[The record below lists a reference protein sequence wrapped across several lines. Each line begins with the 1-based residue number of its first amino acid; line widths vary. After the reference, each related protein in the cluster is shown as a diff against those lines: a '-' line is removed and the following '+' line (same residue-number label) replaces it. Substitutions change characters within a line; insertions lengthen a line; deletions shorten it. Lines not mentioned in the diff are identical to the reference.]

1 MYKDTILEDAIATV
15 KRLST
20 ECDEKSN
27 LINIVTNALNSKLAK
42 EKQVLEL
49 IEEVTGT
56 NPQYETLYQALL
68 DIKDILEVV

>member
-1 MYKDTILEDAIATV
+1 MYKDTILEDAIVTI
-15 KRLST
+15 KRLNT

-49 IEEVTGT
+49 IEGVTGT

-68 DIKDILEVV
+68 DIKDILEAV